1 MSDPG
6 ATDGTDGGAGG
17 GVDPEVLRAGIGL
30 LLSAVAAVLGA
41 FVLGEYEF
49 DGALPVFA
57 GVLFGLVLGEIVVS
71 VGKLRTIPIAVLC
84 GLEAFGGLVWAGWIS
99 AGEGIEPIPGGAWLA
114 AALGL
119 VAGALRVAGLRRKVQ
134 SARS

>member
-1 MSDPG
+1 MVEPG
-6 ATDGTDGGAGG
+6 ATEERTGG
-17 GVDPEVLRAGIGL
+17 GVDPDVLRAGIGL
-30 LLSAVAAVLGA
+30 LLSAIAAVLGA

-57 GVLFGLVLGEIVVS
+57 GLLFGLVLGEIVVS
-71 VGKLRTIPIAVLC
+71 VGKLRTVPIAIVC

-114 AALGL
+114 GALGL
-119 VAGALRVAGLRRKVQ
+119 VAGAVRVAGLRRRGQ
-134 SARS
+134 SASS